1 VLRHSRAL
9 HMGNVLALLTFRN
22 DGPSGRM
29 PRNEGV
35 SCPYCADD
43 LLTGKTMSIEE
54 ATVYNMWEIV
64 AIGECTDSLNLRIL
78 CRQRRMTEILKVRHA
93 STTN

>member
-1 VLRHSRAL
+1 VATETSAADCWVCSHGVARVAGSDFIC
-9 HMGNVLALLTFRN
+9 GN
-22 DGPSGRM
+22 GPL
-29 PRNEGV
+29 
-35 SCPYCADD
+35 ADD